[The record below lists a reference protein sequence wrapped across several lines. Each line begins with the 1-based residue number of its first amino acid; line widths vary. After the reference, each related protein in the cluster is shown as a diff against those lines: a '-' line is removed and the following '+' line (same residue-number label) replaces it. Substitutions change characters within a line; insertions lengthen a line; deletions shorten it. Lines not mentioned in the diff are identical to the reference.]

1 MSLELSV
8 HIYQCGFGMKLAWPG
23 PWEGRVVVGQT
34 GVRAWEQQI
43 LLTPLLCFS
52 AFLKNCGF
60 TNLFK

>member
-8 HIYQCGFGMKLAWPG
+8 HIYQRGFGTKLAWPG
-23 PWEGRVVVGQT
+23 PWEGRAGVGRT

-43 LLTPLLCFS
+43 LLTPLFWFR